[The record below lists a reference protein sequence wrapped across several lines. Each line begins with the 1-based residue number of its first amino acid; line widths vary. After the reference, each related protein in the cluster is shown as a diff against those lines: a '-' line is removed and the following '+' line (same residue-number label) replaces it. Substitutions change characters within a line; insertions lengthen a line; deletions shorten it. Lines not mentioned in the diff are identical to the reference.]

1 MSILLDH
8 VALLEEINEDTK
20 KALLT
25 HAIIQDMPNLVR
37 DMLDKFSININSK
50 YLENGSLILHKAAT
64 SGSLDCLKLL
74 IALNYEVNMT
84 NDEGETALHL
94 AAGNGHSSCV
104 ETLIQGGAKPSPAPN
119 WLIGDNQT
127 PLMIAAYNNYHDVVK
142 VLLPFSDINCLSE
155 YGDSALHYAA
165 GRGCKSTVRTLISS
179 GAAVNQRN
187 CYNATPLWIGVT
199 KPDVLTVL
207 LQSGAATNIPSTGI
221 VNKVIH
227 VFINQHLS
235 PCVYMSLR
243 F

>member
-1 MSILLDH
+1 MFRLILRCLLTESGNPECVSILLDH

-37 DMLDKFSININSK
+37 DILDKFSININSK

-64 SGSLDCLKLL
+64 SGSVDCLKLL
-74 IALNYEVNMT
+74 IALNCEVNMA

-94 AAGNGHSSCV
+94 AAGNKHSSCV

-142 VLLPFSDINCLSE
+142 VLLPFSDVNCISG

-165 GRGCKSTVRTLISS
+165 ARGCTNTVRTLITS

-187 CYNATPLWIGVT
+187 CYSATPLWIGVT

-207 LQSGAATNIPSTGI
+207 LQSGAATDIPSTGT
-221 VNKVIH
+221 
-227 VFINQHLS
+227 LS
-235 PCVYMSLR
+235 
-243 F
+243 